1 MTQWGGW
8 GKQQKAGHNVQ
19 VCVSHVFPEPTP
31 LHEKER
37 SFISPPPPPPP
48 PHLPLYTHTHT
59 SLLPIH
65 TQEFFSVK
73 PYMSHQ
79 LDITAAMRT
88 ILVDWLI
95 EVQENFEL
103 FHETLYL
110 AVKLVD
116 LYLMRRE
123 VKREYLQLVGATCM
137 LIAAKF

>member
-1 MTQWGGW
+1 
-8 GKQQKAGHNVQ
+8 
-19 VCVSHVFPEPTP
+19 
-31 LHEKER
+31 
-37 SFISPPPPPPP
+37 
-48 PHLPLYTHTHT
+48 
-59 SLLPIH
+59 
-65 TQEFFSVK
+65 
-73 PYMSHQ
+73 MSHQ

-137 LIAAKF
+137 LIAAKFEVLMCMLDQTSLAPRNI

>member
-1 MTQWGGW
+1 
-8 GKQQKAGHNVQ
+8 
-19 VCVSHVFPEPTP
+19 
-31 LHEKER
+31 
-37 SFISPPPPPPP
+37 
-48 PHLPLYTHTHT
+48 
-59 SLLPIH
+59 
-65 TQEFFSVK
+65 
-73 PYMSHQ
+73 MSHQ

-137 LIAAKF
+137 LIAAKFEVLSYSACKYLVAARPALLPGLLSCFCHLLYCLGGYI